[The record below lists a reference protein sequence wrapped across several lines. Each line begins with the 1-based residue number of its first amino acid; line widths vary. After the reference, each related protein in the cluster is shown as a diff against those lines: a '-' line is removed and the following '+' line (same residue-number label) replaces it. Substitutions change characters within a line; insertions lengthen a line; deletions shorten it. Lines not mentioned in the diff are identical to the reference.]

1 MPGPCTCPPDR
12 HLYMKC
18 SSALMDILREYSPR
32 VQQYSIDEAFLD
44 YTGMEKRFGPPLV
57 LAGRLK
63 DRVREELGFTV
74 NIGISCN
81 KLLAKMASDF
91 KKPDRVHTLFPGE
104 IKDKMWPLPV
114 ENLFMVGKRTAKK
127 LRSMGILTIGDI
139 ASADPDLLKYKL
151 KSHGLLIYDYARGIE
166 NSAVFPGY
174 YMPMKGMGN
183 SSTIP
188 FDVENTRTAAYTAV
202 AVETVTYAPSVLPEL
217 LQRYSGI
224 HKYSDFRHCSHQQA
238 FNALNCTM
246 DIYRTAARLFDGH
259 GTARR

>member
-1 MPGPCTCPPDR
+1 MQDRIIMHIDVNSAFLSWQAVYNLQRGHSLDLREIPSAVGGNQATRHGIILARSIPAKNHGVKTGEPVWEAKTKCPGLVLVPPDR

-114 ENLFMVGKRTAKK
+114 ENLFMVGKRTAK
-127 LRSMGILTIGDI
+127 
-139 ASADPDLLKYKL
+139 
-151 KSHGLLIYDYARGIE
+151 
-166 NSAVFPGY
+166 
-174 YMPMKGMGN
+174 
-183 SSTIP
+183 
-188 FDVENTRTAAYTAV
+188 TAV
-202 AVETVTYAPSVLPEL
+202 HGDTHH
-217 LQRYSGI
+217 R
-224 HKYSDFRHCSHQQA
+224 RH
-238 FNALNCTM
+238 
-246 DIYRTAARLFDGH
+246 RLCRPGPFEV
-259 GTARR
+259 